1 MEEMGVIPL
10 LEERESVED
19 RVAQTLRELIVSG
32 RLPGG
37 TPLVHRELAQRLG
50 VSPTPV
56 RISLTHLEREGLVEV
71 GPTGRAAV
79 TRLSREDFEEIYAAR
94 AGLEGLA
101 ARVGAVALTDDD
113 IKAMRRL
120 LTGLRRLAR
129 EQDVDAYLAKRWELY
144 ATCYRASGRR
154 RLVDEVERLFVRSE
168 RYNRLVL
175 STADRFRESVARY
188 AAFLAGLRVPRPGR
202 RRARR
207 PGQHPLGCRSR
218 RAAASVRERAG
229 VSAGDLRAALVDAL
243 RDERRVSDGDS
254 ERDLHASDMTFHRPH
269 RPDVVVY
276 PQTTEE
282 VAAVLALAHERRV
295 PVTPFGAGSSLEGHV
310 IPVAGGISLD
320 LTRMDRIVEIS
331 PDDLTAT
338 VQAGVT
344 RTALERAA
352 AEHGLMFP
360 VDPGADATLG
370 GMAATNAAG
379 TTTVRYGKMRANVLA
394 LEAVLPGGRVVRAG
408 SRAPK
413 TSAGY
418 DLLGLLIGSEGTL
431 GVITELTVRLH
442 GIPEQA
448 VVLRL
453 SFPDVEAACR
463 AATTIVAAGAG
474 VTRVELLDAWT
485 ITAINAHHGLD
496 LPVGASLFVEA
507 AGSEGTVMS
516 DLELVTQIAESEG
529 SLAVVAERDPT
540 ARTRLWAARH
550 ASAYATAAAAPGP
563 APSLDRHLRP
573 ALRAGRRRLVRA
585 AGARTTRPRRR
596 PGGTR
601 GRRQRPPLADGRPGR
616 PRRGRLVRRA
626 DRAARDGCARPRR
639 HLHRRA
645 RDRARQGARAR
656 A

>member
-1 MEEMGVIPL
+1 
-10 LEERESVED
+10 
-19 RVAQTLRELIVSG
+19 VS
-32 RLPGG
+32 
-37 TPLVHRELAQRLG
+37 T
-50 VSPTPV
+50 
-56 RISLTHLEREGLVEV
+56 
-71 GPTGRAAV
+71 
-79 TRLSREDFEEIYAAR
+79 
-94 AGLEGLA
+94 
-101 ARVGAVALTDDD
+101 
-113 IKAMRRL
+113 
-120 LTGLRRLAR
+120 
-129 EQDVDAYLAKRWELY
+129 
-144 ATCYRASGRR
+144 
-154 RLVDEVERLFVRSE
+154 
-168 RYNRLVL
+168 
-175 STADRFRESVARY
+175 
-188 AAFLAGLRVPRPGR
+188 
-202 RRARR
+202 
-207 PGQHPLGCRSR
+207 
-218 RAAASVRERAG
+218 
-229 VSAGDLRAALVDAL
+229 GDLRAALVDAL
-243 RDERRVSDGDS
+243 ADARRVSDGDS
-254 ERDLHASDMTFHRPH
+254 ERDLHSGDMTFHRPH

-276 PQTTEE
+276 PLTTEE

-320 LTRMDRIVEIS
+320 LTRMDRVLAIS

-474 VTRVELLDAWT
+474 VTRVELLDSWT
-485 ITAINAHHGLD
+485 ITAINAHHGID

-507 AGSEGTVMS
+507 AGSEGTVTS

-529 SLAVVAERDPT
+529 SLAIVAERDPT

-550 ASAYATAAAAPGP
+550 TSAYATAAAAPGR
-563 APSLDRHLRP
+563 RHRSTDICVPLSE
-573 ALRAGRRRLVRA
+573 L
-585 AGARTTRPRRR
+585 AGAVSFARQELERRGLVAGLVGHAGDGNVHLSLMVDPDDPDEVR
-596 PGGTR
+596 SSDELIELLVTDALARGGTCTGEHGIGLGKVHALEREHGDLVPLMR
-601 GRRQRPPLADGRPGR
+601 GVKELFDPHGIMNPGKVLAPG
-616 PRRGRLVRRA
+616 
-626 DRAARDGCARPRR
+626 
-639 HLHRRA
+639 
-645 RDRARQGARAR
+645 
-656 A
+656 